1 MQNSVIF
8 FIIVGGISLFLAILI
23 GRVEAPG
30 RPLLNPLMRKYGR
43 ISFFRLCLFILR
55 TVILSLTLLV
65 PLHLT
70 KNTTTLETIPESA
83 LIILL
88 DVSQSMQADDIS
100 PSRIEKAKEYLT
112 NFLSKAPKM
121 EIGYIIFSGKAFLMS
136 PLSIDSAWL
145 SEIIKQTTTKSI
157 NQSKKDASGTNIGD
171 ALLLAI
177 NTLRK
182 SEKKGEILLITDG
195 RANVGIK
202 PMLVANEAQKIWI
215 KIHTIAIGSL
225 SGWVLSYID
234 DAGKRQYF
242 YDENGNKLTADV
254 DTALLQ
260 DISDKTLWSYY
271 SVKDGK
277 DLREIFENIITHFSK
292 ETEKVTKSQETDL
305 SPLFLTLLVLI
316 VLLYAWWSWV
326 WRNQVSKIK

>member
-8 FIIVGGISLFLAILI
+8 FIIVGGIGLFLAMLI
-23 GRVEAPG
+23 GRAEAPG
-30 RPLLNPLMRKYGR
+30 TPLLNPLMRKYGR
-43 ISFFRLCLFILR
+43 VSFFRLCLFILR
-55 TVILSLTLLV
+55 AVIISLALLI

-70 KNTTTLETIPESA
+70 RNTTTIETVPKSA

-112 NFLSKAPKM
+112 TFLSKAPKM
-121 EIGYIIFSGKAFLMS
+121 EIGYIIFSGKAFVMS
-136 PLSIDSAWL
+136 PLTRDRTWL
-145 SEIIKQTTTKSI
+145 SEIIKDTTTKSI

-177 NTLRK
+177 NTLKK
-182 SEKKGEILLITDG
+182 SEKNGEILLMTDG

-202 PMLVANEAQKIWI
+202 PTIVASEAQKIWI

-242 YDENGNKLTADV
+242 YDENGNKLAADV

-277 DLREIFENIITHFSK
+277 DLREIFESIVAHFSK

-305 SPLFLTLLVLI
+305 SPLLFALLALV
-316 VLLYAWWSWV
+316 VLLYVWWSWV